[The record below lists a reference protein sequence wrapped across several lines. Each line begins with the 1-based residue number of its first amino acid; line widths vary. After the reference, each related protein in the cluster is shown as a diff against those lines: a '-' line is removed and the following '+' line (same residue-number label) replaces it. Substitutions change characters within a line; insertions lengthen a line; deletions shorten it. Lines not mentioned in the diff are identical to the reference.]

1 MKCET
6 LEVWKISLRLSGY
19 VYKCLSDCK
28 DFGFRDQITRSG
40 LSIPSNIAEGM
51 ERKSTKERVNFLN
64 IARGSAAA
72 LITQAYIGID
82 IQYIDKENGKE
93 WIQTGEQI
101 LGMLR
106 KLQETLKAQETKAQ

>member
-6 LEVWKISLRLSGY
+6 LEVWKISLRLSGD
-19 VYKCLSDCK
+19 VYKSLSHCK
-28 DFGFRDQITRSG
+28 DYGFRDQITRSG

-51 ERKSTKERVNFLN
+51 ERKSTKERINFLN
-64 IARGSAAA
+64 IARGSAAE
-72 LITQAYIGID
+72 LVTQTYIGID
-82 IQYIDKENGKE
+82 INYINEEKGKE

-106 KLQETLKAQETKAQ
+106 KLQETLNAQETLTQ